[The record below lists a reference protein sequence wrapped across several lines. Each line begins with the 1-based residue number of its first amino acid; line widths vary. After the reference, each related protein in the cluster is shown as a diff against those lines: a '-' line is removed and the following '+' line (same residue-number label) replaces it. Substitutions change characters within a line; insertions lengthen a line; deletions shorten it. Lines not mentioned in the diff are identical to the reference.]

1 MSDHSDYA
9 YSDDADAAGKQD
21 ETMDPDALRDQDLD
35 QAAGGLAVLKTG
47 GDAAADSSRAAKND
61 KPESDHVF

>member
-21 ETMDPDALRDQDLD
+21 ETMDSDALRDQDLD
-35 QAAGGLAVLKTG
+35 QAAGGFRAKTG
-47 GDAAADSSRAAKND
+47 GDAEADMSVRKND
-61 KPESDHVF
+61 KPESDSYPIR